1 MSKVTLHFK
10 FLAPLDDAMMAAISR
25 ANGIF
30 GLERV
35 QLTPS
40 MDRLLVD
47 FDASRLFLAEVEAVL
62 AAQGLPLAR
71 VFVESSDGAL
81 VG

>member
-10 FLAPLDDAMMAAISR
+10 FLAPLDDAMMAAISQ

-40 MDRLLVD
+40 MDGLLVD

>member
-10 FLAPLDDAMMAAISR
+10 FLTPLDDAMMAAISR

-40 MDRLLVD
+40 MDGLLVD

-62 AAQGLPLAR
+62 AAQGLPLIR
-71 VFVESSDGAL
+71 VQVETPAGML
-81 VG
+81 KG